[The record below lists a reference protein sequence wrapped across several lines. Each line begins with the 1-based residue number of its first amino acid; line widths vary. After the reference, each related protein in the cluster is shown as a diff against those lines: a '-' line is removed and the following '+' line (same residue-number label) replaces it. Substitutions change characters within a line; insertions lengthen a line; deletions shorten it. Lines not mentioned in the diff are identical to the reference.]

1 MTSPMTHDMMHMVMH
16 VMKANDRS
24 LKPITV
30 RIPEEEYGRLKK
42 YAAARDISLNSV
54 VAEAI
59 AQYEARVERREAI
72 SRIHAFQR
80 RLRDAHKQGSDSVE
94 LLRRIREARANRQ
107 IPDDETFAGR
117 EEAGNRG
124 PGAGTSGSSSSSSGS
139 GSGSGSGSASGSRS
153 RSRSHSWSGNGRGG
167 GRRKP

>member
-1 MTSPMTHDMMHMVMH
+1 MHMVMH
-16 VMKANDRS
+16 MMKPNDGS

-30 RIPEEEYGRLKK
+30 RIPEEEYERLKK
-42 YAAARDISLNSV
+42 YAATRDISLNSV
-54 VAEAI
+54 VVEAI

-124 PGAGTSGSSSSSSGS
+124 PGAGNSSSSSSSTSSSTSSSSSSSSSGS
-139 GSGSGSGSASGSRS
+139 GSE
-153 RSRSHSWSGNGRGG
+153 NGRW
-167 GRRKP
+167 KP

>member
-1 MTSPMTHDMMHMVMH
+1 MTHGMMHLVMQ
-16 VMKANDRS
+16 MMRANDGS

-30 RIPEEEYGRLKK
+30 RIPEEEYERLKK
-42 YAAARDISLNSV
+42 YAATRDISLNSV

-107 IPDDETFAGR
+107 IPDDETFARR

-124 PGAGTSGSSSSSSGS
+124 PGAGSSASSGGSSSSSGS
-139 GSGSGSGSASGSRS
+139 GSGSE
-153 RSRSHSWSGNGRGG
+153 N